1 MVTVI
6 AVVSITNVHGSLSI
20 CQTLCQVLH
29 TYHFISFLQQ
39 PTEGGT
45 PRKPGVR
52 EGIKG
57 SCFGN
62 GQPGMSLPTV

>member
-6 AVVSITNVHGSLSI
+6 TVVSITNIMDHFPFARH
-20 CQTLCQVLH
+20 CAKCF

-45 PRKPGVR
+45 TRKPGVR

-57 SCFGN
+57 SCFGDR
-62 GQPGMSLPTV
+62 QPGMSLPTV